1 MMCILSDN
9 DKEFGLN
16 NLDRLDLL
24 QWLSQLEPKQSTAI
38 CRFIQCLPIRKINTL
53 ENLNHLKKVI

>member
-24 QWLSQLEPKQSTAI
+24 QWLSQLGQKQSTAI
-38 CRFIQCLPIRKINTL
+38 CRFT
-53 ENLNHLKKVI
+53 